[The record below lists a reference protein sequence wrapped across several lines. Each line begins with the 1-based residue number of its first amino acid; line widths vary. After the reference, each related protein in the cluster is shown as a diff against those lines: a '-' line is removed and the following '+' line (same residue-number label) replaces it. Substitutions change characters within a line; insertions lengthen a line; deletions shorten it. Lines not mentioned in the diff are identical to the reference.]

1 MSEENDP
8 VKLVQQMMSVPLF
21 EDLDMEQVKHIYDVC
36 DLVEFEKGAV
46 LCQSDTI
53 DEAVYIF
60 ISGRLSIQS
69 ASGEAFTEIV
79 STRALGEMGVIIGQ
93 PRHSQVVALETSTV
107 LELPGIELQKLID
120 ADPEMGYQLLL
131 SLVKVLYTRTSRA
144 NADFSGLKQRHESLR
159 QRLAELA
166 PDDPLLEDRG

>member
-1 MSEENDP
+1 
-8 VKLVQQMMSVPLF
+8 
-21 EDLDMEQVKHIYDVC
+21 
-36 DLVEFEKGAV
+36 
-46 LCQSDTI
+46 
-53 DEAVYIF
+53 
-60 ISGRLSIQS
+60 
-69 ASGEAFTEIV
+69 
-79 STRALGEMGVIIGQ
+79 MGVIIGQ
-93 PRHSQVVALETSTV
+93 PRQSQVVALETSTL

>member
-1 MSEENDP
+1 
-8 VKLVQQMMSVPLF
+8 
-21 EDLDMEQVKHIYDVC
+21 MEQVRHIYDVC

-79 STRALGEMGVIIGQ
+79 STG
-93 PRHSQVVALETSTV
+93 
-107 LELPGIELQKLID
+107 
-120 ADPEMGYQLLL
+120 L
-131 SLVKVLYTRTSRA
+131 SARWA
-144 NADFSGLKQRHESLR
+144 
-159 QRLAELA
+159 
-166 PDDPLLEDRG
+166 